1 MGAMLRDWP
10 PLLQAIIRGVIGGA
24 IVAGLAYFT
33 ALQAGHSIRDAW
45 IAAGVAFFSY
55 LAVRG
60 GLEGTLDQSYAS
72 SSASKGGNP

>member
-1 MGAMLRDWP
+1 MGAMLRSWP
-10 PLLQAIIRGVIGGA
+10 PLAQAVVRGVIGGA

-33 ALQAGHSIRDAW
+33 ALQANHSNRDAL

-60 GLEGTLDQSYAS
+60 GLEGALDQGTTSPS
-72 SSASKGGNP
+72 PSKAGNP